1 MSTLNRIASLLR
13 HSMGLDVASVGMPLI
28 ERAVSERM
36 MRLGLNQDAYLLALQ
51 SAPSELQELIEL
63 VIVPETWFF
72 RDREAILS
80 LARMARE
87 QIAAQPERCVRVLS
101 LPCST
106 GEEPYSVAMALLDAG
121 IPPAN
126 FHIDA
131 IDICHRS
138 LATAERGVYGRN
150 SFRGKLLDYRDRHFD
165 TNKDLSTLSELVRQ
179 QVHFRHGNMF
189 APDFLINEKPY
200 DFVLCRNV
208 LIYFDREMQQQAV
221 QILERLLHAQGT
233 IFVGPAEAGVMLR
246 PNLAS
251 AGIPLAFAFQ
261 KRSTS
266 LPAVTLP
273 KSSKAAIPA
282 SIKLQALPP
291 IPPLRKPFAHV
302 APAAPQ
308 TAPGAT
314 ALTGAQLAESILT
327 RAMQYANQG
336 ELADAT
342 RLCKEYMQQNGPNA
356 AAYYLMGLISDA
368 RQDTADAMQHYRKA
382 IYLQPNHYEAL
393 THLAALLAAQ
403 GDNAGALLMQQRAQ
417 RVANT
422 QEQPHA

>member
-1 MSTLNRIASLLR
+1 MTTLDRIASLLR
-13 HSMGLDVASVGMPLI
+13 HHMGLDVASVGPMLI

-36 MRLGLNQDAYLLALQ
+36 ATLGLTQDAYLLALQ
-51 SAPSELQELIEL
+51 TAPTELQELIEL

-87 QIAAQPERCVRVLS
+87 QIASKPDRCVRVLS

-121 IPPAN
+121 VPAVN

-138 LATAERGVYGRN
+138 LAAAERAVYGRN
-150 SFRGKLLDYRDRHFD
+150 SFRGKLLDYRDRHFVTEQD
-165 TNKDLSTLSELVRQ
+165 ESRLSEQVRR

-189 APDFLINEKPY
+189 APDFLLHEQPY

-221 QILERLLHAQGT
+221 QVLDRLLQTQGT

-246 PNLAS
+246 PHLVS
-251 AGIPLAFAFQ
+251 AGIPLAFAFR
-261 KRSTS
+261 KRSGP
-266 LPAVTLP
+266 LPTTAA
-273 KSSKAAIPA
+273 SKAAAAPVKIRP
-282 SIKLQALPP
+282 ALPP
-291 IPPLRKPFAHV
+291 L
-302 APAAPQ
+302 PAAIPVPVPKRKAFAQ
-308 TAPGAT
+308 ALSAPVPSAVD
-314 ALTGAQLAESILT
+314 ESKLK
-327 RAMQYANQG
+327 RAMQCANQG
-336 ELADAT
+336 ELAEASK
-342 RLCKEYMQQNGPNA
+342 LCQEYMQQNGPNA

-368 RQDTADAMQHYRKA
+368 RQDTSEALQHYRKA
-382 IYLQPNHYEAL
+382 IYLQPTHYEAL

-403 GDNAGALLMQQRAQ
+403 GDSAGAQLMQQRAQ
-417 RVANT
+417 RVAST

>member
-1 MSTLNRIASLLR
+1 MTTLNRIASLLR
-13 HSMGLDVASVGMPLI
+13 HSMGLDVASVGMMLI

-36 MRLGLNQDAYLLALQ
+36 ATLGMTQDAYLLALQ
-51 SAPSELQELIEL
+51 SAPGELQELIEL

-80 LARMARE
+80 LARMARQ
-87 QIAAQPERCVRVLS
+87 QIAEKPDHCVRVLS

-121 IPPAN
+121 VPPIN

-138 LATAERGVYGRN
+138 LAIAERGVYGRN

-165 TNKDLSTLSELVRQ
+165 TNNDGATLSELVRQ
-179 QVHFRHGNMF
+179 RVNFRHGNMF
-189 APDFLINEKPY
+189 APDFLLNEKHY
-200 DFVLCRNV
+200 DFVFCRNV

-221 QILERLLHAQGT
+221 EVLDRLLHPQGT

-246 PNLAS
+246 PNLVS
-251 AGIPLAFAFQ
+251 AGIPLAFAFR
-261 KRSTS
+261 KRSAS
-266 LPAVTLP
+266 LPT
-273 KSSKAAIPA
+273 AARKTPPPA
-282 SIKLQALPP
+282 PVQIKPVPP
-291 IPPLRKPFAHV
+291 IPPVRRPFANV
-302 APAAPQ
+302 PPPAAPLAAPAATPS
-308 TAPGAT
+308 TSET
-314 ALTGAQLAESILT
+314 MLA
-327 RAMQYANQG
+327 RAMQCANQG
-336 ELADAT
+336 ELAEAT
-342 RLCKEYMQQNGPNA
+342 TLCRQHIQQNGPNA

-368 RQDTADAMQHYRKA
+368 SQDTGEALQFYRKA

-403 GDNAGALLMQQRAQ
+403 GDSAGAQLMQQRAQ
-417 RVANT
+417 RVAGNVAST

>member
-13 HSMGLDVASVGMPLI
+13 HSMGLDVASVGMGLI

-36 MRLGLNQDAYLLALQ
+36 ATLGLNQDAYLLALQ
-51 SAPSELQELIEL
+51 SAPAELQELIEL

-80 LARMARE
+80 LARMARA
-87 QIAAQPERCVRVLS
+87 QIAEQPERCVRVLS

-150 SFRGKLLDYRDRHFD
+150 SFRGKLLDYRDRHFS
-165 TNKDLSTLSELVRQ
+165 TEKEVSTLSEEVRLR
-179 QVHFRHGNMF
+179 VHFRHGNMF
-189 APDFLINEKPY
+189 APDFLINEKAY

-221 QILERLLHAQGT
+221 EVLDRLLHTQGT

-246 PNLAS
+246 PNLVS
-251 AGIPLAFAFQ
+251 AGIPLAFAFK
-261 KRSTS
+261 KRSTP
-266 LPAVTLP
+266 LPA
-273 KSSKAAIPA
+273 AAIHKLKKIDVPP
-282 SIKLQALPP
+282 SIKMQALPP
-291 IPPLRKPFAHV
+291 VPPIRKPFANV
-302 APAAPQ
+302 PPLAPAAPQ
-308 TAPGAT
+308 ASPSVETPSSDAI
-314 ALTGAQLAESILT
+314 LA
-327 RAMQYANQG
+327 RAMQCANQG
-336 ELADAT
+336 ELIEAA

-356 AAYYLMGLISDA
+356 AAHYLMGLISDA
-368 RQDTADAMQHYRKA
+368 RQDTNDAMQHYRKA

-403 GDNAGALLMQQRAQ
+403 GDAAGARLMQQRAQ
-417 RVANT
+417 RVAGT

>member
-1 MSTLNRIASLLR
+1 MTTLNRIASLLR
-13 HSMGLDVASVGMPLI
+13 HSMGLDVASVGMMLI

-36 MRLGLNQDAYLLALQ
+36 STLGMTQDAYLLALQ
-51 SAPSELQELIEL
+51 SAPGELQELIEL

-80 LARMARE
+80 LARMARQ
-87 QIAAQPERCVRVLS
+87 QIAEKPDRCVRVLS

-121 IPPAN
+121 VPPAN

-138 LATAERGVYGRN
+138 LGIAERGVYGRN
-150 SFRGKLLDYRDRHFD
+150 SFRGKLLEYRDRHFD
-165 TNKDLSTLSELVRQ
+165 TSKDEARLSELVRQ
-179 QVHFRHGNMF
+179 QVNFRHGNMF
-189 APDFLINEKPY
+189 ASDFLLNEKPY
-200 DFVLCRNV
+200 DFVFCRNV

-221 QILERLLHAQGT
+221 EVLDRLLHTQGT

-246 PNLAS
+246 PNLVS
-251 AGIPLAFAFQ
+251 AGIPLAFAFR
-261 KRSTS
+261 KRSGAH
-266 LPAVTLP
+266 PATVVAR
-273 KSSKAAIPA
+273 KISSPPMQIKPVPTAAPV
-282 SIKLQALPP
+282 
-291 IPPLRKPFAHV
+291 RKPFANVVPAV
-302 APAAPQ
+302 APVATPAAP
-308 TAPGAT
+308 ANEAI
-314 ALTGAQLAESILT
+314 LA
-327 RAMQYANQG
+327 RAMQCANLG
-336 ELADAT
+336 ELAEAAA
-342 RLCKEYMQQNGPNA
+342 LCHEHIQKNGPNA

-368 RQDTADAMQHYRKA
+368 RQDNGEALQFYRKA

-403 GDNAGALLMQQRAQ
+403 GDTAGAQLMQQRAQ
-417 RVANT
+417 RVAATVANT

>member
-1 MSTLNRIASLLR
+1 M
-13 HSMGLDVASVGMPLI
+13 
-28 ERAVSERM
+28 
-36 MRLGLNQDAYLLALQ
+36 
-51 SAPSELQELIEL
+51 
-63 VIVPETWFF
+63 PETWFF

-261 KRSTS
+261 KRSTPLPLS
-266 LPAVTLP
+266 L
-273 KSSKAAIPA
+273 IH
-282 SIKLQALPP
+282 I
-291 IPPLRKPFAHV
+291 
-302 APAAPQ
+302 
-308 TAPGAT
+308 
-314 ALTGAQLAESILT
+314 
-327 RAMQYANQG
+327 
-336 ELADAT
+336 
-342 RLCKEYMQQNGPNA
+342 
-356 AAYYLMGLISDA
+356 
-368 RQDTADAMQHYRKA
+368 
-382 IYLQPNHYEAL
+382 
-393 THLAALLAAQ
+393 
-403 GDNAGALLMQQRAQ
+403 
-417 RVANT
+417 
-422 QEQPHA
+422 

>member
-1 MSTLNRIASLLR
+1 
-13 HSMGLDVASVGMPLI
+13 
-28 ERAVSERM
+28 
-36 MRLGLNQDAYLLALQ
+36 
-51 SAPSELQELIEL
+51 
-63 VIVPETWFF
+63 
-72 RDREAILS
+72 
-80 LARMARE
+80 MARE

-261 KRSTS
+261 KRSTP
-266 LPAVTLP
+266 LPTVTLP

-308 TAPGAT
+308 TTPAAT
-314 ALTGAQLAESILT
+314 VPTGVQSAESILT

-356 AAYYLMGLISDA
+356 AAYYLIGLISDA

-417 RVANT
+417 RVAST

>member
-13 HSMGLDVASVGMPLI
+13 HSMGLDVASVGMGLI

-36 MRLGLNQDAYLLALQ
+36 ATLGLNQDAYLLTLQ
-51 SAPSELQELIEL
+51 SAPAELQELIEL

-80 LARMARE
+80 LARMARA
-87 QIAAQPERCVRVLS
+87 QITEQPERCVRVLS

-150 SFRGKLLDYRDRHFD
+150 SFRGKLLDYRDRHFR
-165 TNKDLSTLSELVRQ
+165 TEKEVSTLSEEVRLR
-179 QVHFRHGNMF
+179 VDFRHGNMF
-189 APDFLINEKPY
+189 APDFLINEKTY

-221 QILERLLHAQGT
+221 EVLDRLLHTQGT

-246 PNLAS
+246 PNLVS
-251 AGIPLAFAFQ
+251 AGIPLAFAFK
-261 KRSTS
+261 KRGTP
-266 LPAVTLP
+266 LPAAAIHKPKKIDIPTSIRMQTLP
-273 KSSKAAIPA
+273 PV
-282 SIKLQALPP
+282 PP
-291 IPPLRKPFAHV
+291 VRKPFANVQPPV
-302 APAAPQ
+302 AATASPPAATPSSE
-308 TAPGAT
+308 AI
-314 ALTGAQLAESILT
+314 LA
-327 RAMQYANQG
+327 RAMQCANQG
-336 ELADAT
+336 ELIEAAQ
-342 RLCKEYMQQNGPNA
+342 LCKEYMQQNGPNA
-356 AAYYLMGLISDA
+356 AAHYLMGLISDA
-368 RQDTADAMQHYRKA
+368 SHDTSDAMQHYRKA

-403 GDNAGALLMQQRAQ
+403 GDAAGARLMQQRAQ
-417 RVANT
+417 RVAAT

>member
-1 MSTLNRIASLLR
+1 MTTLNRIASLLR
-13 HSMGLDVASVGMPLI
+13 HSMGLDVASVGMMLI

-36 MRLGLNQDAYLLALQ
+36 LTLGMTQDAYLLALQ
-51 SAPSELQELIEL
+51 SAPGELQELIEL

-80 LARMARE
+80 LARMARQ
-87 QIAAQPERCVRVLS
+87 QIAEKPDRCVRVLS

-121 IPPAN
+121 VPPIN

-138 LATAERGVYGRN
+138 LAIAERGVYGRN

-165 TNKDLSTLSELVRQ
+165 TSKDEARLSELVRQ
-179 QVHFRHGNMF
+179 QVNFRHGNMF
-189 APDFLINEKPY
+189 ASDFLLNEKPY
-200 DFVLCRNV
+200 DFVFCRNV

-221 QILERLLHAQGT
+221 EVLDRLLHPQGT

-246 PNLAS
+246 PNLVS
-251 AGIPLAFAFQ
+251 AGIPLAFAFR
-261 KRSTS
+261 KWNGPHPTAVARKIIA
-266 LPAVTLP
+266 PAP
-273 KSSKAAIPA
+273 IH
-282 SIKLQALPP
+282 IKPLPP
-291 IPPLRKPFAHV
+291 ATPVRKPFANV
-302 APAAPQ
+302 VPPVVPIATPVAAPSGE
-308 TAPGAT
+308 T
-314 ALTGAQLAESILT
+314 LLT
-327 RAMQYANQG
+327 RAMQCANQG
-336 ELADAT
+336 ELAEADA
-342 RLCKEYMQQNGPNA
+342 LCKEHVQQNGPNA

-368 RQDTADAMQHYRKA
+368 RQDSGEALQFYRKT

-403 GDNAGALLMQQRAQ
+403 GDTAGAQLMQQRAQ
-417 RVANT
+417 RIAASAT
-422 QEQPHA
+422 SAQEQPHA

>member
-1 MSTLNRIASLLR
+1 MTTLNRIASLLR
-13 HSMGLDVASVGMPLI
+13 HSMGLDVASVGMMLI

-36 MRLGLNQDAYLLALQ
+36 TTLGLSQDAYLLALQ
-51 SAPSELQELIEL
+51 SAPAELQELIEL

-87 QIAAQPERCVRVLS
+87 QITAQPERCVRVLS

-150 SFRGKLLDYRDRHFD
+150 SFRGKLLEYRDRHFSTD
-165 TNKDLSTLSELVRQ
+165 KDESILSELVRK

-189 APDFLINEKPY
+189 APDFLSNEKPY

-221 QILERLLHAQGT
+221 QVLDRLLHTQGT

-261 KRSTS
+261 KRSTP
-266 LPAVTLP
+266 LPAVTP
-273 KSSKAAIPA
+273 FRASKPAVPA
-282 SIKLQALPP
+282 SVKMQALPP
-291 IPPLRKPFAHV
+291 IPPLRKPFAPV
-302 APAAPQ
+302 APAAPLA
-308 TAPGAT
+308 APV
-314 ALTGAQLAESILT
+314 AQAASSEAILA
-327 RAMQYANQG
+327 RAMQCANQG
-336 ELADAT
+336 ELLDAA

-368 RQDTADAMQHYRKA
+368 RHDTGEAMQHYRKA

-403 GDNAGALLMQQRAQ
+403 GDAAGARLMQQRAQ
-417 RVANT
+417 RVAAI